1 MNQTPATTPRPP
13 QRRYADSLIRH
24 LCYTLLIL
32 WTTPGFAAGLAVKT
46 LAGAPSTL
54 VEQLKPDRH
63 TVVMIW
69 TTYCGVCKRDYP
81 TLSAFHDAHV
91 GKDAEVLGI
100 SIDGHSELAKVNAFV
115 ATGPFTFPTV
125 IAEPDT
131 LAQGFERATGEKF
144 TGTPTY
150 LVFNERR
157 ELVGARSGDVSRDA
171 LEAFLR
177 KQSSQP

>member
-1 MNQTPATTPRPP
+1 MRLYSFLGP
-13 QRRYADSLIRH
+13 LFVG
-24 LCYTLLIL
+24 LLIAL
-32 WTTPGFAAGLAVKT
+32 WSSLGAAAGLEVKT
-46 LAGAPSTL
+46 LGGVSSSLAA
-54 VEQLKPDRH
+54 QLKPGQH

-100 SIDGHSELAKVNAFV
+100 SIDGIADLDKVNTFV
-115 ATGPFTFPTV
+115 AKAPFSFPTV
-125 IAEPDT
+125 VADAEV

-150 LVFNERR
+150 LVFNPQR
-157 ELVGARSGDVSRDA
+157 ELVGARSGDITRDA
-171 LEAFLR
+171 LETFLR
-177 KQSSQP
+177 KQASPE